1 MKFVAFEYVL
11 DFELERPFSTKSSE
25 TEYPLQMKAKLV
37 SALSMVTA
45 TKRLWSSSRYGFCDQ
60 V

>member
-1 MKFVAFEYVL
+1 MEFVAFEYVL

-25 TEYPLQMKAKLV
+25 IEYPLQMKAKLV
-37 SALSMVTA
+37 SALSMVTT